1 VSYANLLLLNESSLY
16 QTEADYVRS
25 VYEVYHNLSSPYSL
39 DVTFSPDHSSILASR
54 FLIQGKN
61 IHSTKDEEKMVT
73 EIRDICRRFST
84 PQVST

>member
-1 VSYANLLLLNESSLY
+1 MSYANLVLLNETALY

-39 DVTFSPDHSSILASR
+39 DLNFNADRTSILASR

-61 IHSTKDEEKMVT
+61 IHNTKDEEKMVT

-84 PQVST
+84 PEVS